1 MRLKGTRKT
10 VEIIVFVEHDSK
22 VFGYSLTK
30 QKIKETEQSF
40 IFPKLK
46 GFIRL
51 KKANLPELA
60 NNYFL
65 FDNKK
70 YFLNTPENREY
81 YENYNEYVEI
91 NREYNELLKN
101 CSKKVIEYTK
111 EKKWNEG
118 IKFYKTLNKLMED
131 LIGKKTC

>member
-1 MRLKGTRKT
+1 MKQKGTRKT
-10 VEIIVFVEHDSK
+10 VEIIVFVEQDSK

-51 KKANLPELA
+51 KKENLNELT

-81 YENYNEYVEI
+81 YENYNNFVKIKKEYD
-91 NREYNELLKN
+91 ELLKN

-111 EKKWNEG
+111 EKNWNEG

-131 LIGKKTC
+131 LIGKKIC